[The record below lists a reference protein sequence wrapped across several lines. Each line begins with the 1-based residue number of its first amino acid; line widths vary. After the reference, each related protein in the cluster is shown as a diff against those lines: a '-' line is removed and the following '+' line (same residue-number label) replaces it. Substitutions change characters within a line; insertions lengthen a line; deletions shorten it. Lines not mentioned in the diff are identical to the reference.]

1 MRTFAL
7 KNADTGERYSLM
19 SVDHYFSDPKGLGTN
34 YDISGATTGDTF
46 VVANKRRAINAPS
59 GNMIFSNY
67 TEYDK
72 FIDFCKCKNLQF
84 CYTTNSGVLHWSG
97 TDISGIGTGTGAGG
111 TVQQR
116 SKLKINSERM
126 MDVSLASCEKTE
138 SEANGMLICPV
149 TFNGLS
155 QWYYEDIITDERF
168 LAFDALFEHAEFD
181 LSDLIHIGKQGVNS
195 EVSFTI
201 GFSADQ
207 AQTSYLMEIG
217 LVYREKTLNGETER
231 RELICSIGDH
241 AFEWNYDTDVQLVV
255 NSSPQ
260 NIAIYEERFKFGTN
274 PKTAEHTEKMDL
286 YKYLDPSGNNPFI
299 RTDKD
304 IYMFICAI
312 DEDGNRKRLKVEA
325 RCKRFV
331 ESV

>member
-19 SVDHYFSDPKGLGTN
+19 SVKHYFSDPKGLGTN

-67 TEYDK
+67 EEYDK
-72 FIDFCKCKNLQF
+72 FIAFCKCKNLQF
-84 CYTTNSGVLHWSG
+84 CYDKNNG
-97 TDISGIGTGTGAGG
+97 TMHIGTGAGIGG
-111 TVQQR
+111 TV
-116 SKLKINSERM
+116 KINTERM

-168 LAFDALFEHAEFD
+168 LAFDALLEHAEFE

-207 AQTSYLMEIG
+207 AQTTYLMEIG
-217 LVYREKTLNGETER
+217 LVYQEKTLNGETER

-260 NIAIYEERFKFGTN
+260 NLSIYEERFKFGTN
-274 PKTAEHTEKMDL
+274 PKTADHTEKMDL

-299 RTDKD
+299 RTEKD
-304 IYMFICAI
+304 AYMFICAI
-312 DEDGNRKRLKVEA
+312 DEEGNRKRLKVEA

>member
-19 SVDHYFSDPKGLGTN
+19 SVNHYFSEPKGLGTN

-59 GNMIFSNY
+59 GNMVFSSY
-67 TEYDK
+67 AEYDR
-72 FIDFCKCKNLQF
+72 FISFCNCKNLQF
-84 CYTTNSGVLHWSG
+84 CYDKNNG
-97 TDISGIGTGTGAGG
+97 TMHIETGAGIG
-111 TVQQR
+111 ETV
-116 SKLKINSERM
+116 KINTERM

-138 SEANGMLICPV
+138 AEANGMLICPV

-155 QWYYEDIITDERF
+155 QWYYEEIINDERF
-168 LAFDALFEHAEFD
+168 LAFDALFEHAEFA

-217 LVYREKTLNGETER
+217 LVYREKTLNGETEC
-231 RELICSIGDH
+231 RELIYSIGDH

-260 NIAIYEERFKFGTN
+260 NLAIYEERFKFGTN

-286 YKYLDPSGNNPFI
+286 YKYLDPSGNSPFI

-304 IYMFICAI
+304 VYMFICAI